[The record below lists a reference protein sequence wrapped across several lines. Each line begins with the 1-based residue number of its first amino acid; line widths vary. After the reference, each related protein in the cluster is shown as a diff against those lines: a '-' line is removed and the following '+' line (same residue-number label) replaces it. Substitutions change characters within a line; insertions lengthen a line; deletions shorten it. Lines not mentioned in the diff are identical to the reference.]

1 MSVIKCAERPDKRT
15 ASQRDDGTMTYTR
28 VYYVET
34 NSKHDDAIVVL
45 SCTTLPAMF
54 SSYQTSS
61 SQDLLAYCISRDP
74 QQIGPMHWE
83 VTITNDSKQNTDE
96 GKEPGGGGGNNNQTD
111 PEKWF
116 SKVSFGFEKRTV
128 PVPWTKKKP
137 NNIYVPGDGVGQD
150 LWYAVSN
157 AAGEPYD
164 PVPVKDSYYPVVT
177 FSAFVKYFN
186 ADNAIKYIGALNQ
199 DLFWGA
205 VPGTLQCT
213 AYETP
218 GMEYKKI
225 GNVDVWYYPIK
236 FEMRYDADG
245 WDVRVLNAGSYYLVG
260 TTKKAFLTAE
270 GQPYIGMLTSTGG
283 KLADGSKTIFNTA
296 YEYTRL
302 PFSSL
307 GLPASMP
314 LTP

>member
-1 MSVIKCAERPDKRT
+1 MSVIKCAERLDKRT
-15 ASQRDDGTMTYTR
+15 ASERDDGTRVYTR
-28 VYYVET
+28 TYYVET
-34 NSKHDDAIVVL
+34 DSKHDDAIVVL
-45 SCTTLPAMF
+45 SYSGLPALF
-54 SSYQTSS
+54 SQYQTSTTA
-61 SQDLLAYCISRDP
+61 DLSAYCIGRDP
-74 QQIGPMHWE
+74 QQIGAKNWD
-83 VTITNDSKQNTDE
+83 VVITNDSKQEAQD
-96 GKEPGGGGGNNNQTD
+96 GGGGGGGGGNQQTD

-128 PVPWTKKKP
+128 PIPWTKEKP
-137 NNIYVPGDGVGQD
+137 NNIYAPGDGVGQD
-150 LWYAVSN
+150 LWYPVSN

-164 PVPVKDSYYPVVT
+164 PAPMRDSYYPIVT
-177 FSAFVKYFN
+177 FSGFVKNFS
-186 ADNAIKYIGALNQ
+186 AENAIKYIGALNQ

-213 AYETP
+213 AYETS

-225 GNVDVWYYPIK
+225 GNVDVWYYPVK

-245 WDVRVLNAGSYYLVG
+245 WDARQLNAGSYYVVG

-283 KLADGSKTIFNTA
+283 KLADGSKAIFNIT
-296 YEYTRL
+296 YKYTRL